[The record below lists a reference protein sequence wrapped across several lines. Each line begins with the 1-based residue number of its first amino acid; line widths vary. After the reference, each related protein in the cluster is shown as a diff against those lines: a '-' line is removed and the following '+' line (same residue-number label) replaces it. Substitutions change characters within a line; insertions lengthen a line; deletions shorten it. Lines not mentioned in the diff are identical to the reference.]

1 MQIGG
6 YQKLTLID
14 FPGKIATTVFTV
26 GCSFRCP
33 FCHNPELVN
42 HGTWN
47 IEHGTKAENEFFKFL
62 KSRWGKL
69 EGGCITGGEPTI
81 QPDIIEFIKKIKK
94 LGYAVKLDSN
104 GTRPDVLKKVID
116 EKLVDYIAMDIK
128 NQPKK
133 YLATAGIAIETRHAS
148 SLLERVKLSVDLI
161 MRGRVPYEFRTT
173 AVPGIHT
180 KKDFLEIAE
189 WIKGAPAYYLQEY
202 REIRILDERLKK
214 KTKGKKID
222 LEKIKKQIE
231 KNFGKVGIR

>member
-1 MQIGG
+1 M
-6 YQKLTLID
+6 
-14 FPGKIATTVFTV
+14 
-26 GCSFRCP
+26 
-33 FCHNPELVN
+33 
-42 HGTWN
+42 
-47 IEHGTKAENEFFKFL
+47 
-62 KSRWGKL
+62 
-69 EGGCITGGEPTI
+69 CITGGEPTI